1 MFDKFQD
8 FSSLSVDDIAK
19 QMNQP
24 SVPQTTDILTQPS
37 QASQPNELLFPKP
50 KPEPKIEDFYPEA
63 KVYVGLLD
71 NGLKWGLPV
80 IIKKVYNVPT
90 EEECDYQFELHK
102 TNYANFLKDYE
113 SFGKLAETEK
123 DELQIEIYQETKA
136 AYEKADKVW
145 EMYPL
150 IKKAVEQRGLDEGET
165 KLLEKALATWLYQN
179 RDKVQNPMITIAV
192 VLASSVGSRFAELEL
207 TGAKSFKPAIVDE
220 SRIKQVVKNN
230 HEQQNTKEQSVEIIP
245 ATDGGGLSDEGV
257 AEEQ

>member
-1 MFDKFQD
+1 MFNNFQD

-24 SVPQTTDILTQPS
+24 VVPKTEQILAQPIQQ
-37 QASQPNELLFPKP
+37 QANELLFPKP
-50 KPEPKIEDFYPEA
+50 KPEVKIEDFYPEA

-80 IIKKVYNVPT
+80 LIKKVYNVPT
-90 EEECDYQFELHK
+90 EEECDHQYELHK
-102 TNYANFLKDYE
+102 TNYANFLKDLD
-113 SFGKLAETEK
+113 SFGQLADNEK
-123 DELQIEIYQETKA
+123 DELQIEVFEQTKI

-179 RDKVQNPMITIAV
+179 RDKVQNPMVTIAV

-220 SRIKQVVKNN
+220 SRIKQVIKNN
-230 HEQQNTKEQSVEIIP
+230 HDQQKSTDVEIH
-245 ATDGGGLSDEGV
+245 TDTDSRGLLDEGA
-257 AEEQ
+257 AEE